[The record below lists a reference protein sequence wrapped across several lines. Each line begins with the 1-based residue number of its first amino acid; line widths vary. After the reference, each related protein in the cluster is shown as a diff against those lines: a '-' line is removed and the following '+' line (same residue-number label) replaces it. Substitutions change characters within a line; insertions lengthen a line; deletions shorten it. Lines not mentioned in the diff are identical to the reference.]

1 MSEGGALT
9 ALSIWLN
16 DMQEMFVT
24 GKNLPELAAVVVA

>member
-16 DMQEMFVT
+16 DMQEMFMT
-24 GKNLPELAAVVVA
+24 GEDLPELAAVVVA